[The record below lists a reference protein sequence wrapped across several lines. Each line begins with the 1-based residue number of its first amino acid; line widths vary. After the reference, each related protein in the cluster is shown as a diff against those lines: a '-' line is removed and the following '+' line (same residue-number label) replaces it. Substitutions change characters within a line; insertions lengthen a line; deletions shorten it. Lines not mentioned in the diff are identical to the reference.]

1 MFFREDNTY
10 NDIREKS
17 MRQWLTEL
25 EQSDAIVNRGGAKL
39 TLEYLEYLNQ
49 KIKELED
56 KNKLKDQ
63 YLKKMKEKVIQLSEH
78 KL

>member
-25 EQSDAIVNRGGAKL
+25 EQSDDIVNRGGAKL

-49 KIKELED
+49 KIKELDD